1 MRSLLPDSPTSNTSV
16 CNPDRET
23 HLVDVFT
30 TLADT
35 LVADYD
41 VVELLQTLVDTTV
54 DLFDVSAAG
63 ILLAEAD
70 GALDVVASTSESS
83 YLIEVMQLDSE
94 EGPCFDCYVT
104 GASISVPDLGT
115 VPDRWLPFARAA
127 SEHGFASVFAIPLR
141 LRAETIGTLNLLR
154 RETGDLNPRDIRA
167 AQALADV
174 ATIGILHER
183 TVREGDVVQK
193 QLQTALGTR
202 VVIEQAKGVVS
213 ETQRVSTDAAFDVLR
228 RHARDHNAR
237 LADVARDV
245 VERRL
250 EL

>member
-1 MRSLLPDSPTSNTSV
+1 MSNT
-16 CNPDRET
+16 DRET

-70 GALDVVASTSESS
+70 GALDVVASTSEAS

-94 EGPCFDCYVT
+94 EGPCLDCYVT
-104 GASISVPDLGT
+104 GASVSVPDLGT

-183 TVREGDVVQK
+183 T
-193 QLQTALGTR
+193 R

-213 ETQRVSTDAAFDVLR
+213 ETRRVSTDAAFDVLR